1 MDHKG
6 NNSNTALIKAIRLTK
21 ESNEIFLFTKVHEV
35 NGTNWQILPKAEE
48 RKYWK
53 YSGKSENPQVIK
65 KSRGL
70 VGENQKTQLFISM
83 NSRKC
88 KG

>member
-1 MDHKG
+1 MNKEIWKAVS
-6 NNSNTALIKAIRLTK
+6 SNRRNDIRRHVDIT
-21 ESNEIFLFTKVHEV
+21 
-35 NGTNWQILPKAEE
+35 
-48 RKYWK
+48 
-53 YSGKSENPQVIK
+53 GKSENPQVIK